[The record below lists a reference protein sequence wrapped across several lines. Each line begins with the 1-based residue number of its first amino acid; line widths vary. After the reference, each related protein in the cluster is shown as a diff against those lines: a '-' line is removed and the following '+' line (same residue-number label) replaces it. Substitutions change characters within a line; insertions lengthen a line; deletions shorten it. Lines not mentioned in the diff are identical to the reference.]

1 METKKKSFSA
11 RDISLIAVIAALY
24 AVATVAL
31 PFASYGP
38 FQLRFSEGFN
48 HLVVFNKRYIIALT
62 IGVFIANIWSPY
74 GIVDMIVGTAGTL
87 AMTTMSY
94 FATRKV
100 KSVVKRLAI
109 STIIDALMMWVVA
122 AELYFM
128 AKTPFWATFA
138 WTALGELAAL
148 IIGAIIFYLLSR
160 RVDLEK

>member
-1 METKKKSFSA
+1 MPWRRWRYHLHRMVHSSC
-11 RDISLIAVIAALY
+11 AV
-24 AVATVAL
+24 
-31 PFASYGP
+31 
-38 FQLRFSEGFN
+38 SEGFN

-109 STIIDALMMWVVA
+109 STIIDALMMRVVA

>member
-1 METKKKSFSA
+1 MDTKKRSFSA

-100 KSVVKRLAI
+100 KS
-109 STIIDALMMWVVA
+109 
-122 AELYFM
+122 
-128 AKTPFWATFA
+128 
-138 WTALGELAAL
+138 
-148 IIGAIIFYLLSR
+148 GAVIFYILSK

>member
-1 METKKKSFSA
+1 M
-11 RDISLIAVIAALY
+11 
-24 AVATVAL
+24 
-31 PFASYGP
+31 
-38 FQLRFSEGFN
+38 
-48 HLVVFNKRYIIALT
+48 VFNKRYIIALT

-122 AELYFM
+122 AELY
-128 AKTPFWATFA
+128 

>member
-1 METKKKSFSA
+1 
-11 RDISLIAVIAALY
+11 
-24 AVATVAL
+24 
-31 PFASYGP
+31 
-38 FQLRFSEGFN
+38 
-48 HLVVFNKRYIIALT
+48 
-62 IGVFIANIWSPY
+62 
-74 GIVDMIVGTAGTL
+74 
-87 AMTTMSY
+87 MSY